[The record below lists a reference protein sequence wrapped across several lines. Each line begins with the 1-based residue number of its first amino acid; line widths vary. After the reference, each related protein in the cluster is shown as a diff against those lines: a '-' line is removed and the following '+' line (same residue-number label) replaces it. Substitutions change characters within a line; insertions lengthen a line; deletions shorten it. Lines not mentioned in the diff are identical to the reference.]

1 MSIISLYQAWNLAWG
16 SESWTHLGTFYLPIT
31 DRHCCVIPVRIS
43 TGKWLLHLWYFA
55 VIISPSRRTPSTFK
69 CSAFIHISFS
79 IQGHITTHA
88 AQSAPLNNLLI
99 DRESLTNTTS
109 GSRGAS
115 TAVRLNYCSDSQ
127 GVGYVT
133 ACINLQEFVETAPSA
148 HRLVASCSYLSD
160 GRFRLITV

>member
-43 TGKWLLHLWYFA
+43 TGKWLLHLRYFA

-69 CSAFIHISFS
+69 CSAFIHIVSFS

-109 GSRGAS
+109 GSRGAYNGRAAELLQRFPRSRLRNSVHQFTRIRRTS
-115 TAVRLNYCSDSQ
+115 TVGTPACSF
-127 GVGYVT
+127 
-133 ACINLQEFVETAPSA
+133 LF
-148 HRLVASCSYLSD
+148 LSE
-160 GRFRLITV
+160 RRPV